1 MRKLLFCLAVA
12 VAMAPGSG
20 HAQTTFDT
28 SRVTCADLLA
38 MSAGQGRVFDAWMSG
53 WFNQRFG
60 YVTVGL
66 GDYARNTESVRQW
79 CAGNPQRTVMASL
92 ERSIPQPAGGG
103 QVKIDMSLLTCKQYL
118 ASAREQ
124 QEFIAYWMNGYFRAA
139 RNQPV
144 FEFERFAKNRTII
157 GKYCKKRGGETLMSA
172 IQKNAR

>member
-1 MRKLLFCLAVA
+1 MRKLVFCLAVA
-12 VAMAPGSG
+12 AAMAPGPG

-28 SRVTCADLLA
+28 SRVTCADLLG
-38 MSAGQGRVFDAWMSG
+38 MSPGQGRVFDAWMSG

-66 GDYARNTESVRQW
+66 GDYARNTQSVRQW
-79 CAGNPQRTVMASL
+79 CASNLQQTVMAGL
-92 ERSIPQPAGGG
+92 ERSVPQPAAGS

-118 ASAREQ
+118 GSAPEQ

-144 FEFERFAKNRTII
+144 FEFQRFAKNRTTI
-157 GKYCKKRGGETLMSA
+157 GNYCKKRGGETLMSA